1 MSESSKPNDTPN
13 QEKKPESSTA
23 EAPAEEKVEGMKDF
37 LASHELQLYGMQF
50 PKELEEN
57 LFTKLKYEIFDASHY
72 FEIMDNQDE
81 DRYLLRSKQNI
92 KKNEFVCLIDHCWT
106 YKLRKFNYFCEN
118 FPNIIK
124 RATTM
129 LKYGTI
135 RKPIINTLKK
145 EPEAKKNIETYNNNI
160 VADEEKQIYLDYDDY
175 ELTDEML
182 NLVKINPNKTQTLSI
197 EDNKIENILFIE
209 EMLEKNKNI
218 KGFWCSGNTFCDVNE
233 GYENEFEKKFPNLEI
248 LNRKLTI
255 NSTEWALEFI
265 LNDAASRACDE
276 NRTYYEQYDKLYG
289 QKRILDLTDRDP
301 FKVKDYS
308 IFSKVKCCK
317 IIGVDISENEYDF
330 SKEENKNKLIEFL
343 NGFNNDLEFLYID
356 DNDDI
361 FNTNEVQELTEYNIF
376 MDSEFLKKL
385 NNKIKYINGLSIKTI
400 LSRNDKYENL
410 LQLKREKY
418 VHQYMWVI
426 NRTYRLVSEEKY
438 DEDAIYYFNDEF
450 GSSIN
455 HSDVPNCCM
464 FPFIFSKKNKFED
477 DIITYSLLWPK
488 KDIKKG
494 DEIFIDYLANIGEN
508 EERSSRLTCWYKTP
522 KDYFEIKFLDKL
534 KYFDK
539 AQKQD
544 KVQKFVEDVNMLIEM
559 DKNKQELTE
568 ETLKKVFNFELFLND
583 KEKKITIE
591 DVYKKIR
598 DSISNYNTKKESSG
612 EYFKNNF
619 NTTDKK
625 IKVCSDLSYVR
636 DNLKFP
642 NLELTKD
649 PKEADI
655 IWLNANI
662 FDIIESNGKI
672 FKNDGKNVFINQFPF
687 ESIVTMKSIL
697 SNLIQSNLGLNNI
710 LGLSYDM
717 RTELAEIIGNFYY
730 NEDRGY
736 ENTWIL
742 KPINMSRSMDM
753 LITNNLKE
761 IIRAVET
768 GPKICQKYFCNPMLM
783 NNKKFDLRFIIAVKS
798 LLPLELYFYDKMFW
812 IRSAN
817 KDYNKESLS
826 FDDYEVHF
834 TVMNYSKFGM
844 QTIYDK
850 DFIKYLKD
858 RNVEWDPIYQKL
870 RQKVKNVFLLACKD
884 CPQMI
889 NYTSRAIYGL
899 DAMLDNELEPHII
912 EINYQ
917 PDCTRACKF
926 VPEYYNDIFSTLFF
940 EQESGM
946 SKV

>member
-1 MSESSKPNDTPN
+1 MSEN
-13 QEKKPESSTA
+13 QKQNEEKGNEKKEDVTKTQ
-23 EAPAEEKVEGMKDF
+23 EETEEKIPGMKDF
-37 LASHELQLYGMQF
+37 LSAHELQLYGMQF
-50 PKELEEN
+50 PHELEEK
-57 LFTKLKYEIFDASHY
+57 LFTKLKYEIFDAQHY

-81 DRYLLRSKQNI
+81 NRYLLRSKLNI

-124 RATTM
+124 RVTSM
-129 LKYGTI
+129 LKYGTF

-145 EPEAKKNIETYNNNI
+145 DPEQKKNISMYNNSIAAN
-160 VADEEKQIYLDYDDY
+160 EEKQIYLDYDDY

-182 NLVKINPNKTQTLSI
+182 DLIKINPSKTQTLSI
-197 EDNKIENILFIE
+197 EDNKIENIFFIE
-209 EMLEKNKNI
+209 EILEKNKQI
-218 KGFWCSGNTFCDVNE
+218 KAFWCSGNIFCDVNE
-233 GYENEFEKKFPNLEI
+233 GYEADFVNKFPNLEI
-248 LNRKLTI
+248 INRKLTP
-255 NSTEWALEFI
+255 NATEWACEFI
-265 LNDAASRACDE
+265 LNNSASDNGNE
-276 NRTYYEQYDKLYG
+276 IYYDKYDKLYG
-289 QKRILDLTDRDP
+289 IKRILDLSDRDP
-301 FKVKDYS
+301 FKVKDFG
-308 IFSKVKCCK
+308 IFSKVKCFK
-317 IIGVDISENEYDF
+317 ILGVDISDNEYDF
-330 SKEENKNKLIEFL
+330 GKEENKNKLIEFL
-343 NGFNNDLEFLYID
+343 NGFNDDLEYLYID

-361 FNTNEVQELTEYNIF
+361 FNTQEEQELIEYNLF
-376 MDSEFLKKL
+376 MDRELLNKL
-385 NNKIKYINGLSIKTI
+385 SKKIKYINGLSINTI

-418 VHQYMWVI
+418 VHQYMWAV

-455 HSDVPNCCM
+455 HSDVPNCCL
-464 FPFIFSKKNKFED
+464 FPFIFSKKNKFDD

-494 DEIFIDYLANIGEN
+494 EEIFIDYLANISEN

-522 KDYFEIKFLDKL
+522 KDYFENKFLEKL
-534 KYFDK
+534 KYFDRV
-539 AQKQD
+539 QKQD
-544 KVQKFVEDVNMLIEM
+544 KVQKFVDDVNMLIEM

-568 ETLKKVFNFELFLND
+568 EILKKIFDFEMFINE

-591 DVYKKIR
+591 DVYRKIR
-598 DSISNYNTKKESSG
+598 DSISNYNTKKENSG
-612 EYFKNNF
+612 EYFQNNF

-655 IWLNANI
+655 VWLNANI
-662 FDIIESNGKI
+662 WDMLEFNGYKL
-672 FKNDGKNVFINQFPF
+672 KNEGKNVFINQFPY
-687 ESIVTMKSIL
+687 ESVITMKSHL
-697 SNLIQSNLGLNNI
+697 SNLIQSNLGLNDI

-730 NEDRGY
+730 NEDKGL

-753 LITNNLKE
+753 LITDNLKE

-768 GPKICQKYFCNPMLM
+768 GPKICQKYINSPLLM
-783 NNKKFDLRFIIAVKS
+783 NNKKFDLRFIIAVKN
-798 LLPLELYFYDKMFW
+798 LLPLELYFYEKMFW

-850 DFIKYLKD
+850 DFIQYLKEK
-858 RNVEWDPIYQKL
+858 NVEWEPIFKKL
-870 RQKVKNVFLLACKD
+870 KEKVKKVFLLACKD

-926 VPEYYNDIFSTLFF
+926 VPEYYNDIFSTLYF
-940 EQESGM
+940 EKDSGM
-946 SKV
+946 NKV

>member
-1 MSESSKPNDTPN
+1 MSENVKKEEEKK
-13 QEKKPESSTA
+13 QEKKDEKS
-23 EAPAEEKVEGMKDF
+23 EELVEGMKDF
-37 LASHELQLYGMQF
+37 LSAHELQLYGMQF
-50 PKELEEN
+50 PKELEEK
-57 LFTKLKYEIFDASHY
+57 LYTKLKYEIFDAQNY

-81 DRYLLRSKQNI
+81 NRYLLRATKDI
-92 KKNEFVCLIDHCWT
+92 KKNEMVCLIDHCWT
-106 YKLRKFNYFCEN
+106 FKLRKFNYYCEN

-129 LKYGTI
+129 LKYGEY

-145 EPEAKKNIETYNNNI
+145 EEEAKKDITTYNNDI
-160 VADEEKQIYLDYDDY
+160 AASEEKQIYLEYDDY
-175 ELTDEML
+175 ELTDEKIDL
-182 NLVKINPNKTQTLSI
+182 IKINPNKTQTLSI

-209 EMLEKNKNI
+209 ELLEKNKQI
-218 KGFWCSGNTFCDVNE
+218 KGLWCSGNTFCDVNE
-233 GYENEFEKKFPNLEI
+233 GYEDEFEKKFPNLELI
-248 LNRKLTI
+248 NRRLTT
-255 NSTEWALEFI
+255 NATEWSLEFI
-265 LNDAASRACDE
+265 LNNASSNISEQNKVYYDE
-276 NRTYYEQYDKLYG
+276 YDKLYG
-289 QKRILDLTDRDP
+289 QKRVLDLSDRNP
-301 FKVKDYS
+301 FKVKDYN
-308 IFSKVKCCK
+308 IFSKIKSCK
-317 IIGVDISENEYDF
+317 IIGVDITENEYDF
-330 SKEENKNKLIEFL
+330 SKEENKKKLIDFL
-343 NGFNNDLEFLYID
+343 NGFTDDLEFLYID

-361 FNTNEVQELTEYNIF
+361 FNVNEEEQLTEYNVF
-376 MDSEFLKKL
+376 MDKEFL
-385 NNKIKYINGLSIKTI
+385 NKINKKVKYINGLAIKTI
-400 LSRNDKYENL
+400 LARNDKYENL

-418 VHQYMWVI
+418 VHKYMWVI

-455 HSDVPNCCM
+455 HSDMPNCCM
-464 FPFIFSKKNKFED
+464 FPFIFAKKNEFKD
-477 DIITYSLLWPK
+477 DLITYSLIWPK
-488 KDIKKG
+488 KNIKKG

-522 KDYFEIKFLDKL
+522 KDYFENKFLEKL
-534 KYFDK
+534 KNLVK

-544 KVQKFVEDVNMLIEM
+544 KVQKFTEDVNMLIEM

-568 ETLKKVFNFELFLND
+568 EVLKKVFNFEMVLKD

-591 DVYKKIR
+591 EVYKKIR
-598 DSISNYNTKKESSG
+598 DSISNYNSKNETSSA
-612 EYFKNNF
+612 YFKNNF
-619 NTTDKK
+619 NTSDKK

-642 NLELTKD
+642 NMELTKD

-655 IWLNANI
+655 LWLNANI
-662 FDIIESNGKI
+662 WDMLEFKGIEL
-672 FKNDGKNVFINQFPF
+672 KNEGKNVFINQFPY
-687 ESIVTMKSIL
+687 ESIITMKSYL
-697 SNLIQSNLGLNNI
+697 SNLIQSNLGLTDI

-717 RTELAEIIGNFYY
+717 KTELAEIIGNFYY
-730 NEDRGY
+730 NEDKGY

-742 KPINMSRSMDM
+742 KPVNMSRSMDM
-753 LITNNLKE
+753 LITDNLKE

-768 GPKICQKYFCNPMLM
+768 GPKICQKYFCNPYLM
-783 NNKKFDLRFIIAVKS
+783 NDKKFDLRFIIAVKN

-850 DFIKYLKD
+850 DFIKYLKE
-858 RNVEWDPIYQKL
+858 RNIEWDPIYKKL
-870 RQKVKNVFLLACKD
+870 REKVKKVFLLACKD

-899 DAMLDNELEPHII
+899 DAMVDKDLEPHII

-926 VPEYYNDIFSTLFF
+926 VPEYYNDIFSTLFL
-940 EQESGM
+940 EEESGM
-946 SKV
+946 AKV

>member
-1 MSESSKPNDTPN
+1 
-13 QEKKPESSTA
+13 
-23 EAPAEEKVEGMKDF
+23 
-37 LASHELQLYGMQF
+37 
-50 PKELEEN
+50 
-57 LFTKLKYEIFDASHY
+57 
-72 FEIMDNQDE
+72 
-81 DRYLLRSKQNI
+81 
-92 KKNEFVCLIDHCWT
+92 
-106 YKLRKFNYFCEN
+106 
-118 FPNIIK
+118 
-124 RATTM
+124 
-129 LKYGTI
+129 
-135 RKPIINTLKK
+135 
-145 EPEAKKNIETYNNNI
+145 
-160 VADEEKQIYLDYDDY
+160 
-175 ELTDEML
+175 
-182 NLVKINPNKTQTLSI
+182 
-197 EDNKIENILFIE
+197 
-209 EMLEKNKNI
+209 
-218 KGFWCSGNTFCDVNE
+218 
-233 GYENEFEKKFPNLEI
+233 
-248 LNRKLTI
+248 
-255 NSTEWALEFI
+255 
-265 LNDAASRACDE
+265 
-276 NRTYYEQYDKLYG
+276 
-289 QKRILDLTDRDP
+289 
-301 FKVKDYS
+301 
-308 IFSKVKCCK
+308 
-317 IIGVDISENEYDF
+317 
-330 SKEENKNKLIEFL
+330 
-343 NGFNNDLEFLYID
+343 
-356 DNDDI
+356 
-361 FNTNEVQELTEYNIF
+361 
-376 MDSEFLKKL
+376 
-385 NNKIKYINGLSIKTI
+385 
-400 LSRNDKYENL
+400 
-410 LQLKREKY
+410 
-418 VHQYMWVI
+418 
-426 NRTYRLVSEEKY
+426 
-438 DEDAIYYFNDEF
+438 
-450 GSSIN
+450 
-455 HSDVPNCCM
+455 
-464 FPFIFSKKNKFED
+464 
-477 DIITYSLLWPK
+477 
-488 KDIKKG
+488 
-494 DEIFIDYLANIGEN
+494 
-508 EERSSRLTCWYKTP
+508 
-522 KDYFEIKFLDKL
+522 
-534 KYFDK
+534 
-539 AQKQD
+539 
-544 KVQKFVEDVNMLIEM
+544 MLIEM

-798 LLPLELYFYDKMFW
+798 LLPLELYFYDKIFW

>member
-1 MSESSKPNDTPN
+1 MSEN
-13 QEKKPESSTA
+13 QKQNEEQNKEKKDNASKKPEET
-23 EAPAEEKVEGMKDF
+23 EEKIEGMKDF
-37 LASHELQLYGMQF
+37 LSAHELQLYGMQF
-50 PKELEEN
+50 PHELEEK
-57 LFTKLKYEIFDASHY
+57 LFTKLKYEIFDAQHY

-81 DRYLLRSKQNI
+81 NRYLLRSKVDI

-118 FPNIIK
+118 YPNIIK
-124 RATTM
+124 RVTTM
-129 LKYGTI
+129 LKYATI

-145 EPEAKKNIETYNNNI
+145 EPEPKKNITMYNNSIAAN
-160 VADEEKQIYLDYDDY
+160 EERQIYLDYDDY
-175 ELTDEML
+175 ELNDDML
-182 NLVKINPNKTQTLSI
+182 DLIKINPNKTQTLSI

-209 EMLEKNKNI
+209 EILEKNKQI
-218 KGFWCSGNTFCDVNE
+218 KAFWCSGNTFCDVNE
-233 GYENEFEKKFPNLEI
+233 GYENDLENKFPNLEI
-248 LNRKLTI
+248 INRKLTS
-255 NSTEWALEFI
+255 NATEWACEFI
-265 LNDAASRACDE
+265 LNNSGAENVNKIYYDE
-276 NRTYYEQYDKLYG
+276 YDKLYG
-289 QKRILDLTDRDP
+289 IKRILDLSDRDP
-301 FKVKDYS
+301 FKVKNFG
-308 IFSKVKCCK
+308 IFSKVKSCK
-317 IIGVDISENEYDF
+317 ILGVDISENEYDF

-343 NGFNNDLEFLYID
+343 NGFNDDLEYLYLD

-361 FNTNEVQELTEYNIF
+361 FNTQEEQELTEYNIF
-376 MDSEFLKKL
+376 MDKELLTKL
-385 NNKIKYINGLSIKTI
+385 NKKIKYINGLSINSI
-400 LSRNDKYENL
+400 LSRNEKYENL

-418 VHQYMWVI
+418 VHQYMWMV

-455 HSDVPNCCM
+455 HSDVPNCCL
-464 FPFIFSKKNKFED
+464 FPFIFSKKNKFDD

-494 DEIFIDYLANIGEN
+494 DEIFIDYLANIGEK

-522 KDYFEIKFLDKL
+522 KDYFENKFLEKL
-534 KYFDK
+534 KFFDMV
-539 AQKQD
+539 QKQD
-544 KVQKFVEDVNMLIEM
+544 KVQKFIDDVNMLVEM

-568 ETLKKVFNFELFLND
+568 EILKKVFNFEMFMNE

-598 DSISNYNTKKESSG
+598 DSISNYNTKKENSA
-612 EYFKNNF
+612 EFFQNNF

-655 IWLNANI
+655 VWLNANI
-662 FDIIESNGKI
+662 WDMLEFNGIK
-672 FKNDGKNVFINQFPF
+672 FKNEGKNVFINQFPY
-687 ESIVTMKSIL
+687 ESVITMKSHL
-697 SNLIQSNLGLNNI
+697 SNLIQSNLGLNDI

-730 NEDRGY
+730 NEDKGY

-753 LITNNLKE
+753 LITDNLKE

-768 GPKICQKYFCNPMLM
+768 GPKICQKYICSPMLM
-783 NNKKFDLRFIIAVKS
+783 NNKKFDLRFIIAVRN
-798 LLPLELYFYDKMFW
+798 LLPLELYFYEKMFW

-858 RNVEWDPIYQKL
+858 KNIEWEPIYQKL
-870 RQKVKNVFLLACKD
+870 KEKVKKVFLLACKD

-899 DAMLDNELEPHII
+899 DAMVDSELEPHII

-926 VPEYYNDIFSTLFF
+926 VPEFYNDIFSTLYF
-940 EQESGM
+940 EKDSGM
-946 SKV
+946 NKV